1 MTASLPRAGEVE
13 EDRLEDDDSLSGE
26 LERDESLS
34 SSAIVRP
41 CSLVVCLEDDE
52 SLSSSASVRSSM
64 ARPTDGRSMVSSPME
79 R

>member
-1 MTASLPRAGEVE
+1 MEDDDSVFTAGEVE
-13 EDRLEDDDSLSGE
+13 EDRLED
-26 LERDESLS
+26 
-34 SSAIVRP
+34 V
-41 CSLVVCLEDDE
+41 DE